1 MAESP
6 GSGTDPK
13 GVEMTNASLTN
24 GLDATRKQ
32 EIKEIVCDILEIDE
46 DEVTETSLFK
56 EEHDADSLRAIEILA
71 ALERTQNV
79 TIDQAELSR
88 MVNLEGVYAVVA
100 EAAGR

>member
-1 MAESP
+1 
-6 GSGTDPK
+6 
-13 GVEMTNASLTN
+13 MTNASVTN
-24 GLDATRKQ
+24 GLDAARKQ

-71 ALERTQNV
+71 ALERTQKV

-88 MVNLEGVYAVVA
+88 MVNLEGVYVVVA
-100 EAAGR
+100 EAAQH

>member
-1 MAESP
+1 
-6 GSGTDPK
+6 
-13 GVEMTNASLTN
+13 MTNANVTT
-24 GLDATRKQ
+24 GLDAARKQ

-71 ALERTQNV
+71 ALERTQKV

-88 MVNLEGVYAVVA
+88 MVNLEGVYVVVS
-100 EAAGR
+100 EAACN

>member
-1 MAESP
+1 MP
-6 GSGTDPK
+6 
-13 GVEMTNASLTN
+13 NANVTTV
-24 GLDATRKQ
+24 LDEARKQ

-88 MVNLEGVYAVVA
+88 MVNLEGVYIVVA
-100 EAAGR
+100 EAAQN

>member
-1 MAESP
+1 MP
-6 GSGTDPK
+6 
-13 GVEMTNASLTN
+13 NANVTTV
-24 GLDATRKQ
+24 LDEARKQ

-71 ALERTQNV
+71 ALERTQKV

-88 MVNLEGVYAVVA
+88 MVNLEGVYIVVA
-100 EAAGR
+100 EAAQN

>member
-1 MAESP
+1 
-6 GSGTDPK
+6 
-13 GVEMTNASLTN
+13 MTNASVTN
-24 GLDATRKQ
+24 GLDAARKQ

-71 ALERTQNV
+71 ALERTQKV

-100 EAAGR
+100 EAAQR

>member
-1 MAESP
+1 
-6 GSGTDPK
+6 
-13 GVEMTNASLTN
+13 MTNANVTT
-24 GLDATRKQ
+24 GLDAARKQ

-71 ALERTQNV
+71 ALERTQKV

-88 MVNLEGVYAVVA
+88 MVNLEGVYVVVS
-100 EAAGR
+100 EAARN

>member
-1 MAESP
+1 
-6 GSGTDPK
+6 
-13 GVEMTNASLTN
+13 MTNVSLTN
-24 GLDATRKQ
+24 GLDAARKQ

-88 MVNLEGVYAVVA
+88 MVNLEGVYVVVS
-100 EAAGR
+100 EAAQR